1 MAYNKAR
8 AQKEWLKWKQAEE
21 AKLRELGVD
30 ESTIQRLHI
39 YDWSV
44 FNSDRRFYEPLVDL
58 GDQLQDLPD
67 IPQELP
73 VHNIASLLD
82 SLEDER
88 MFQALSHRDKLTLEI
103 LFLRWQGFSYKE
115 IAKKVGVSEAAVR
128 KKISRLKKYF

>member
-1 MAYNKAR
+1 MPYNKAR
-8 AQKEWLKWKQAEE
+8 AQKEWLKCKQSEE

-44 FNSDRRFYEPLVDL
+44 FNSDRRFYESLVDL

-67 IPQELP
+67 IHQELP

-88 MFQALSHRDKLTLEI
+88 MFQALSHKDKITLEI

-115 IAKKVGVSEAAVR
+115 IAKQVGASEAAVR

>member
-8 AQKEWLKWKQAEE
+8 AQKEWLKWKQSEE
-21 AKLRELGVD
+21 TKLRELGVD

-44 FNSDRRFYEPLVDL
+44 FNSDRRFYESLVDL

-67 IPQELP
+67 IHQELP
-73 VHNIASLLD
+73 IHNIASLLD

-115 IAKKVGVSEAAVR
+115 IAKQVGASEAAVR
-128 KKISRLKKYF
+128 KKISRLKKHF

>member
-1 MAYNKAR
+1 M
-8 AQKEWLKWKQAEE
+8 
-21 AKLRELGVD
+21 
-30 ESTIQRLHI
+30 
-39 YDWSV
+39 
-44 FNSDRRFYEPLVDL
+44 DL

-115 IAKKVGVSEAAVR
+115 IAKKVGASEAAVR

>member
-8 AQKEWLKWKQAEE
+8 AQKEWLKWKQSEE
-21 AKLRELGVD
+21 TKLRELGVD

-44 FNSDRRFYEPLVDL
+44 FNSDRRFYESLVDL

-67 IPQELP
+67 IHQELP
-73 VHNIASLLD
+73 IHNIASLLD

-115 IAKKVGVSEAAVR
+115 IAKQVGASEAAVR

>member
-1 MAYNKAR
+1 M
-8 AQKEWLKWKQAEE
+8 
-21 AKLRELGVD
+21 D

-58 GDQLQDLPD
+58 GDQLQNFPD

-73 VHNIASLLD
+73 VHNITSLLD

-115 IAKKVGVSEAAVR
+115 IAKKVGASEAAVR

>member
-58 GDQLQDLPD
+58 GDQLHNLPD
-67 IPQELP
+67 TPQELP

-82 SLEDER
+82 NLEDER
-88 MFQALSHRDKLTLEI
+88 LFQALSHKDKLTLEI

-115 IAKKVGVSEAAVR
+115 IAKKVGASEAAVR

>member
-8 AQKEWLKWKQAEE
+8 AQKEWLKWKQSEE
-21 AKLRELGVD
+21 AKLRELVVD

-44 FNSDRRFYEPLVDL
+44 FNSDRRFYESLVDL

-67 IPQELP
+67 IHQELP
-73 VHNIASLLD
+73 IHNIASLLD

-115 IAKKVGVSEAAVR
+115 IAKKVGASEAAVR

>member
-1 MAYNKAR
+1 MAYNKAQ
-8 AQKEWLKWKQAEE
+8 AQKKWLKWKQAEE

-30 ESTIQRLHI
+30 ESTIQRLHN

-103 LFLRWQGFSYKE
+103 LFLR
-115 IAKKVGVSEAAVR
+115 
-128 KKISRLKKYF
+128 

>member
-8 AQKEWLKWKQAEE
+8 AQKEWLKWKQTEE

-44 FNSDRRFYEPLVDL
+44 FNSDRRFYESLVDL

-67 IPQELP
+67 IHQELP
-73 VHNIASLLD
+73 IHNIASLLD

-115 IAKKVGVSEAAVR
+115 IAKQVGASEAAVR

>member
-8 AQKEWLKWKQAEE
+8 AQKEWLKWKQSEE
-21 AKLRELGVD
+21 TKLRELGVD

-58 GDQLQDLPD
+58 GDHLQDLPD
-67 IPQELP
+67 IHQELP

-115 IAKKVGVSEAAVR
+115 IAKKVEASEAAVR
-128 KKISRLKKYF
+128 KKISRLKKHF

>member
-1 MAYNKAR
+1 MANNKAR

-67 IPQELP
+67 TPQELP

-103 LFLRWQGFSYKE
+103 LFLR
-115 IAKKVGVSEAAVR
+115 
-128 KKISRLKKYF
+128 

>member
-1 MAYNKAR
+1 MAYHKAR

-30 ESTIQRLHI
+30 EITIQRLHI

-67 IPQELP
+67 IHQELP
-73 VHNIASLLD
+73 IHNIASLLD

-115 IAKKVGVSEAAVR
+115 IAKQVGASEAAVR